1 MTGPI
6 KTEERNVPTESGP
19 PSSPPI
25 TKTATSMTVRMRL
38 IDHPVRSDRTRVK
51 PSRGPAPNR
60 EAIYIPAPNP
70 AKPIPKTKKIHRT
83 KREEGAG
90 IQSK

>member
-38 IDHPVRSDRTRVK
+38 IDQPVRSDRTRVK

-60 EAIYIPAPNP
+60 EAIYIPAPKP
-70 AKPIPKTKKIHRT
+70 ARPIPEIKKIQRN

-90 IQSK
+90 IQPK